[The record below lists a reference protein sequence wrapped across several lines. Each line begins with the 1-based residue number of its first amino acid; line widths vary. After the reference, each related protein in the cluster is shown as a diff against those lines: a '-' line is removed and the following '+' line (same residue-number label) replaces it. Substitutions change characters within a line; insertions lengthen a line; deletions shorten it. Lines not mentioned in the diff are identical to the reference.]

1 MRSIAIS
8 PNGLFLASGDES
20 HNLVIWNT
28 RSGKMVRQY
37 RLPHKIIDMVEW
49 CPSSSQCLLAV
60 ANETEVHLIGP
71 ELYRKDVNRFTKEM
85 FQEAEKSYKLD
96 VAANDKKEHFCKWVF
111 GADAASTTAATQA
124 KKKGQEAAAEGAEAR
139 HPHLLASI
147 VFKTVIS
154 RLSWHSKADYL
165 STMAHNIQS
174 TSQVL
179 IHSLSKA
186 SSQKPFSTT
195 NGIIQCV
202 SFHPTKPHFFA
213 ATQTT
218 VFQYNLQKQSIVSKY
233 RSGAK
238 WISSISMHPKG
249 DNFILGTYDK
259 KVLWFDM
266 DMSGETPY
274 KSLKYHDKAIRKVS
288 FHTNNKYPLFASA
301 SDDGAINI
309 FYGMVYN
316 DLL

>member
-1 MRSIAIS
+1 M
-8 PNGLFLASGDES
+8 E
-20 HNLVIWNT
+20 
-28 RSGKMVRQY
+28 
-37 RLPHKIIDMVEW
+37 
-49 CPSSSQCLLAV
+49 
-60 ANETEVHLIGP
+60 
-71 ELYRKDVNRFTKEM
+71 
-85 FQEAEKSYKLD
+85 
-96 VAANDKKEHFCKWVF
+96 
-111 GADAASTTAATQA
+111 
-124 KKKGQEAAAEGAEAR
+124 
-139 HPHLLASI
+139 
-147 VFKTVIS
+147 FKTIVS
-154 RLSWHSKADYL
+154 RLSWHTKGDYL
-165 STMAHNIQS
+165 ATMAFNIQS

-179 IHSLSKA
+179 IHSI
-186 SSQKPFSTT
+186 SQANSMKPFSTT

-233 RSGAK
+233 KSGAK

-288 FHTNNKYPLFASA
+288 FHTNAKYPLFASA

-316 DLL
+316 DLLQNALVVPVKVLKGAHSKSRINVKTQER

>member
-1 MRSIAIS
+1 
-8 PNGLFLASGDES
+8 
-20 HNLVIWNT
+20 
-28 RSGKMVRQY
+28 
-37 RLPHKIIDMVEW
+37 
-49 CPSSSQCLLAV
+49 
-60 ANETEVHLIGP
+60 
-71 ELYRKDVNRFTKEM
+71 
-85 FQEAEKSYKLD
+85 
-96 VAANDKKEHFCKWVF
+96 
-111 GADAASTTAATQA
+111 
-124 KKKGQEAAAEGAEAR
+124 
-139 HPHLLASI
+139 
-147 VFKTVIS
+147 
-154 RLSWHSKADYL
+154 
-165 STMAHNIQS
+165 MAFNIQS

-179 IHSLSKA
+179 IHSLGKA
-186 SSQKPFSTT
+186 NSQKPFSTT

-238 WISSISMHPKG
+238 WISSISIHPKG

-274 KSLKYHDKAIRKVS
+274 KSLKYHDKAIRKVA
-288 FHTNNKYPLFASA
+288 FHTNTKYPLFASA

-316 DLL
+316 DLLQNALVVPVKVLKAAHSKSRINAKT

>member
-1 MRSIAIS
+1 M
-8 PNGLFLASGDES
+8 
-20 HNLVIWNT
+20 
-28 RSGKMVRQY
+28 
-37 RLPHKIIDMVEW
+37 DMCV
-49 CPSSSQCLLAV
+49 LAV
-60 ANETEVHLIGP
+60 ANEDKVHLIGP
-71 ELYRKDVNRFTKEM
+71 ELYRRDITNLTRDHFN
-85 FQEAEKSYKLD
+85 
-96 VAANDKKEHFCKWVF
+96 AAAKTYEVDAAASDKKELLSKWVF
-111 GADAASTTAATQA
+111 HYHNSRKAKAAGEEVADVHNHILVTI
-124 KKKGQEAAAEGAEAR
+124 E
-139 HPHLLASI
+139 
-147 VFKTVIS
+147 FKHVIS
-154 RLSWHSKADYL
+154 RLSWHSKGDYL

-179 IHSLSKA
+179 IHSIGQA
-186 SSQKPFSTT
+186 VTQKPFSTT

-213 ATQTT
+213 CTQTT

-266 DMSGETPY
+266 DMSGEAPY
-274 KSLKYHDKAIRKVS
+274 KSLKYHEKAIRKVS
-288 FHTNNKYPLFASA
+288 YHSNAKYPLFASA

-316 DLL
+316 DLLQNALVVPVKVLKGAHSRTRIHAKTQQKIHKLGTMSCVWHPQQPWLFSAGADGSIKLWV